1 MSYIGGNMKK
11 IERLISIV
19 MILLQK
25 ETVSATEFSRLFH
38 VTKRTI
44 QRDMEALSYANIP
57 IYAEYGAEGGYALM
71 KEYKFDKRLLNSK
84 DIENILV
91 ALGGFEQLITNQ
103 DVQTT
108 IQKIKGMTNADIS
121 PTLDLTFYDWPGRRQ
136 IKEKILFVRQ
146 AIENNWLLRFE
157 YVDQEGNKTY
167 RVVEPYKMH
176 VSEMNWYLF
185 GYSLERED
193 YRTFKLTRI
202 LNIQKEG
209 SFIPRPD
216 KEFKKE
222 KRQNEQQNLVN
233 VQLMLDVAVRDQFIE
248 RYGKNSVIKE
258 TARSYLA
265 TIELPEN
272 QYAFQ
277 FLAGFGNKV
286 KIIKPKGFIV
296 KYVNFLQ
303 RAVELYK

>member
-1 MSYIGGNMKK
+1 MEHRRQLYVVYRRKYEK

-108 IQKIKGMTNADIS
+108 IQKIKGMTSTDIS
-121 PTLDLTFYDWPGRRQ
+121 PTLDLTFYDWPG
-136 IKEKILFVRQ
+136 
-146 AIENNWLLRFE
+146 
-157 YVDQEGNKTY
+157 
-167 RVVEPYKMH
+167 
-176 VSEMNWYLF
+176 
-185 GYSLERED
+185 ED
-193 YRTFKLTRI
+193 K
-202 LNIQKEG
+202 
-209 SFIPRPD
+209 
-216 KEFKKE
+216 
-222 KRQNEQQNLVN
+222 
-233 VQLMLDVAVRDQFIE
+233 
-248 RYGKNSVIKE
+248 
-258 TARSYLA
+258 
-265 TIELPEN
+265 
-272 QYAFQ
+272 
-277 FLAGFGNKV
+277 
-286 KIIKPKGFIV
+286 
-296 KYVNFLQ
+296 
-303 RAVELYK
+303 